1 MKFSKIFIPT
11 IKEAPK
17 DATLPSHQLLIRA
30 GFVASSGA
38 GLYSLLPLG
47 LKMLQKVA
55 NVVREEMNKAGANEL
70 AMTVITPAS
79 LWQESGRY
87 SVFGKELL
95 RFKDRKENEFV
106 FSPTNEESIVDIVR
120 GRVSSYKQLPL
131 NLYQISTKFR
141 DEARPRF
148 GIMRAREFVMK
159 DAYSFHANEADLR
172 REFDNMENAYNVI
185 FTRLGLDFR
194 AVAADSGAIGGSGS
208 KEFMVLANSGED
220 DILISDNYA
229 ANIEAAVRQKRTSTA
244 ARPESSG
251 MAKFKTPECDTIAKV
266 AEFFHVDAFYTIK
279 AVIKKAIYEDGAKVV
294 VFFVRGD
301 DELQEVKAIN
311 AAKALEIE
319 DASSDDIANAGL
331 VAGYCGPAGLPK
343 DVDFYIDNELRD
355 ESEMI
360 CGSNEHGYHTIGFK
374 VVGFN
379 ESRYA
384 DLVAVKQGDISI
396 DGSVLSVKK
405 GIEVGHIFQL
415 GQKYS
420 SAMNATF
427 LDENGKAQPFYMGCY
442 GIGVSRL
449 IAAMI
454 ESSHDEKGIIWSKQ
468 CAPFGVHIVVGDI
481 KNEEQMNFA
490 LKLEKQLEDEGIEV
504 LLDDR
509 NERFGV
515 KMADFELIGVPF
527 GVVIGKSLANG
538 EVEIITRK
546 GLLKEKIP
554 ADTAFIV
561 LDSKLKG

>member
-311 AAKALEIE
+311 AA
-319 DASSDDIANAGL
+319 
-331 VAGYCGPAGLPK
+331 
-343 DVDFYIDNELRD
+343 
-355 ESEMI
+355 
-360 CGSNEHGYHTIGFK
+360 
-374 VVGFN
+374 
-379 ESRYA
+379 
-384 DLVAVKQGDISI
+384 
-396 DGSVLSVKK
+396 
-405 GIEVGHIFQL
+405 
-415 GQKYS
+415 
-420 SAMNATF
+420 
-427 LDENGKAQPFYMGCY
+427 
-442 GIGVSRL
+442 
-449 IAAMI
+449 
-454 ESSHDEKGIIWSKQ
+454 
-468 CAPFGVHIVVGDI
+468 
-481 KNEEQMNFA
+481 
-490 LKLEKQLEDEGIEV
+490 
-504 LLDDR
+504 
-509 NERFGV
+509 
-515 KMADFELIGVPF
+515 
-527 GVVIGKSLANG
+527 
-538 EVEIITRK
+538 
-546 GLLKEKIP
+546 
-554 ADTAFIV
+554 
-561 LDSKLKG
+561 

>member
-420 SAMNATF
+420 KAMNATF
-427 LDENGKAQPFYMGCY
+427 LDENGKTVPFYMGCY

>member
-1 MKFSKIFIPT
+1 
-11 IKEAPK
+11 
-17 DATLPSHQLLIRA
+17 
-30 GFVASSGA
+30 
-38 GLYSLLPLG
+38 
-47 LKMLQKVA
+47 
-55 NVVREEMNKAGANEL
+55 
-70 AMTVITPAS
+70 
-79 LWQESGRY
+79 
-87 SVFGKELL
+87 
-95 RFKDRKENEFV
+95 
-106 FSPTNEESIVDIVR
+106 
-120 GRVSSYKQLPL
+120 
-131 NLYQISTKFR
+131 
-141 DEARPRF
+141 
-148 GIMRAREFVMK
+148 
-159 DAYSFHANEADLR
+159 
-172 REFDNMENAYNVI
+172 MENAYNVI

-396 DGSVLSVKK
+396 DGGVLSVKK

>member
-396 DGSVLSVKK
+396 DGGVLSVKK

>member
-396 DGSVLSVKK
+396 DGGVLSVKK

-420 SAMNATF
+420 KAMNATF

>member
-30 GFVASSGA
+30 GFIASSGA

-47 LKMLQKVA
+47 LKMLQKISA
-55 NVVREEMNKAGANEL
+55 IVREEMNKAGANEL

-95 RFKDRKENEFV
+95 RFKDRKDNEFV

-131 NLYQISTKFR
+131 NLYQIRTKFR

-159 DAYSFHANEADLR
+159 DAYSFHANEADLK
-172 REFDNMENAYNVI
+172 REFDNMENAYNAI

-311 AAKALEIE
+311 AAKALELE

-420 SAMNATF
+420 KAMNATF
-427 LDENGKAQPFYMGCY
+427 LDENGKTVPFYMGCY

-490 LKLEKQLEDEGIEV
+490 LKLEKQLEDASIEV